1 MPFAHVGNIALAL
14 PHTAAL
20 FSAGFP
26 LSVIGLAVVPL
37 ETASAVALSLGE
49 IAEVGRTVGVAF
61 VAEALF
67 LAVYEVALKYF
78 SVVVKD
84 DSFAI
89 EKIVF

>member
-1 MPFAHVGNIALAL
+1 
-14 PHTAAL
+14 
-20 FSAGFP
+20 
-26 LSVIGLAVVPL
+26 
-37 ETASAVALSLGE
+37 LGE

-84 DSFAI
+84 DSFPI

>member
-1 MPFAHVGNIALAL
+1 
-14 PHTAAL
+14 
-20 FSAGFP
+20 
-26 LSVIGLAVVPL
+26 
-37 ETASAVALSLGE
+37 LGE

-67 LAVYEVALKYF
+67 LTVYEVTLKYF